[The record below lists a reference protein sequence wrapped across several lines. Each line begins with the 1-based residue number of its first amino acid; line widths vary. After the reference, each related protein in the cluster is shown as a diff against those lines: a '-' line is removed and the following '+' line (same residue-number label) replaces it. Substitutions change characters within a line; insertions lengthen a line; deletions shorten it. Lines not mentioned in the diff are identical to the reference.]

1 MLKDLIKKTQRN
13 FQNKVQK
20 EGSPWL
26 KPYLFLTSVL
36 KPFYFSDEF
45 LVLNGLKRK
54 SKSKQQSILFF
65 TVHKSAST
73 FIKNAIVNLVGANNI
88 VSLQFSGYWNRNKQ
102 KIYYNDYDFMKK
114 VLYEKGYFY
123 GAFRAF
129 YSFPNMDKFKIIL
142 VLRDP
147 RDVLT
152 SFYFSTLF
160 NHPLSDKTVLDD
172 RKKYASYSIDE
183 YVLEIAPAMQ
193 KNYAAYCTNLLHKDN
208 VLFLKYED
216 MISKFD
222 IWLYKLTGFL
232 GLENIEEKANE
243 IINDTSFKV
252 EKEDPASFIRNVKAG
267 DHLKKLK
274 PETIDKLNKLFY
286 NELQA
291 LNYTIQE

>member
-13 FQNKVQK
+13 LQGEVQK

-26 KPYLFLTSVL
+26 KPYLFLTSFL

-54 SKSKQQSILFF
+54 STSEQQSILFF

-73 FIKNAIVNLVGANNI
+73 FIKNTIVQLVGANNI

-102 KIYYNDYDFMKK
+102 KIYYNDHDFMKK
-114 VLYEKGYFY
+114 ILYEKGYFY

-129 YSFPNMDKFKIIL
+129 YPFPNMDKFKILL

-193 KNYAAYCTNLLHKDN
+193 KNYAAYCNNLLHKDN

-216 MISKFD
+216 MISRFD
-222 IWLYKLTGFL
+222 VWLYKLTDFL
-232 GLENIEEKANE
+232 GLENVEQKANE
-243 IINDTSFKV
+243 IIKATSFKV

-267 DHLKKLK
+267 DHLNKLK
-274 PETIDKLNKLFY
+274 PGTIDTLNKLFY
-286 NELQA
+286 NELKA
-291 LNYTIQE
+291 LDYTT

>member
-13 FQNKVQK
+13 LQGEVQK

-26 KPYLFLTSVL
+26 KPYLFLTSFL

-54 SKSKQQSILFF
+54 STSEQQSILFF

-73 FIKNAIVNLVGANNI
+73 FIKNTIVQLVGANNI

-102 KIYYNDYDFMKK
+102 KIYYNDHDFMKK
-114 VLYEKGYFY
+114 ILYKKGYFY

-129 YSFPNMDKFKIIL
+129 YPFPNMDKFKILL

-160 NHPLSDKTVLDD
+160 NHPLSDKTVLED

-193 KNYAAYCTNLLHKDN
+193 KNYAAYCNNLLHKDN

-216 MISKFD
+216 MISRFD
-222 IWLYKLTGFL
+222 VWLYKLTDFL
-232 GLENIEEKANE
+232 GLENVEQKANE
-243 IINDTSFKV
+243 IIKATSFKV

-267 DHLKKLK
+267 DHLNKLK
-274 PETIDKLNKLFY
+274 PGTIDTLNKLFY
-286 NELQA
+286 NELKA
-291 LNYTIQE
+291 LDYTT